1 MRRGCVIAVVC
12 CVSLSADAALPA
24 DAFKPAGD
32 GVYVCELGP
41 LGLGQVDRAYASG
54 DWTQVPDYPQV
65 YFGNEPLTL
74 AREPNTGWFTFTA
87 EDVVDDGDGHPGAF
101 RCDKSLPEGDY
112 SLCGYWSHDWANETL
127 RVASFTNGVMR
138 LADTHVFGIGKTS
151 WGSKRRRYYAVNH
164 RAFLDA
170 PGEWYLDRA
179 EQKLYVI
186 PPTGDI
192 AAAPIHFA
200 VDRKPVLGLYH
211 QKDVT
216 IADRTVSFGGGT
228 GVELRDCHNVTITN
242 CTVECIGGH
251 GIDIGGDCSDVTIVG
266 CTIRNVGRCG
276 VHVSGGDRKTLTPGR
291 NRVIGCEIWKFGRL
305 QRVYAP
311 GVSLNGCGNEV
322 RGCRIHD
329 APHSA
334 ILYGGN
340 ENTIADNE
348 IYDVIQETGDAG
360 AIYTGRDWTSMGNR
374 VTGNRI
380 HDLGATVVGENARDV
395 FTMGVYLDDC
405 DAGDTIASNCFENAG
420 CAIMVG
426 GGRENA
432 IFANR
437 IVNCRKGIHFDDR
450 GVTWTQHWN
459 NPNDASWNLI
469 AKAERLGYQAEP
481 WKSRYPRLA
490 KIMDDEPR
498 LPLYTTFTSNVF
510 LACER
515 PYDFSVW
522 ASVEYRLKTFFA
534 EKTGLIY
541 NCPYELCEPASTFT
555 DGFLPFTEKGGF
567 GRGME
572 DSAIMNGLALSMF
585 VDKYDR
591 EWAAKIA
598 QGLINLETVHGVKG
612 FVARGICLED
622 GRSVCTLSSRDQ
634 VTHFVHGLL
643 RYYESGLADAAM
655 KGKIRVA
662 LAEVADRMLANV
674 TEANDWNA
682 LMADGQKDPRGIL
695 KMWNVQ
701 AHEAA
706 RLPAVYAAAW
716 KTTGEAKYRD
726 AYLQY
731 ADAALEQ
738 SAAVTSLSD
747 QQRQWTMPGYAFVQ
761 MNASLETIALC
772 DPTRQGRCWDVM
784 KDVARLAADRFIA
797 EKGSDGPWL
806 SAAGDLAYAVMM
818 VSRLEELDATLGA
831 SRARSFSELFE
842 DCSLGLNGQPPLYAP
857 GLRPDRIVSLLGAW
871 YRNPKRH

>member
-1 MRRGCVIAVVC
+1 MKRLAVGLWAWAGAVALADVIPPTAFERTAEGVHVC
-12 CVSLSADAALPA
+12 DLAKLGIPCGD
-24 DAFKPAGD
+24 KPYRSGGWT
-32 GVYVCELGP
+32 GVPE
-41 LGLGQVDRAYASG
+41 
-54 DWTQVPDYPQV
+54 YPSV
-65 YFGNEPLTL
+65 YFGNAPLTL
-74 AREPNTGWFTFTA
+74 AREPNAGWFAFTSA
-87 EDVVDDGDGHPGAF
+87 DVVDDGSGRPGAF
-101 RCDKSLPEGDY
+101 RCDKALPEGGY
-112 SLCGYWSHDWANETL
+112 SLNGYWTEDWANETL
-127 RVASFTNGVMR
+127 RVDAFTNGVMR
-138 LADTHVFGIGKTS
+138 LADAHAFGIGKKS
-151 WGSKRRRYYAVNH
+151 WGSKQRRYYAVNH
-164 RAFLDA
+164 RSFLDA

-179 EQKLYVI
+179 AARLYVI
-186 PPTGDI
+186 PPQGDI
-192 AAAPIHFA
+192 AAAPVNYVH
-200 VDRKPVLGLYH
+200 DRRPVLGLYH

-216 IADRTVSFGGGT
+216 IAGRTIAFGGGT
-228 GVELRDCHNVTITN
+228 GIEVRDCRNVTITN
-242 CTVECIGGH
+242 CVIECLGGH
-251 GIDIGGDCSDVTIVG
+251 GIDIGDDCTDVRVVG

-276 VHVSGGDRKTLTPGR
+276 VVLAGGDRRSLTPGG
-291 NRVIGCEIWKFGRL
+291 NAVVACEISRFGRT

-311 GVSLNGCGNEV
+311 GVSLRGCGNTI
-322 RGCRIHD
+322 RNCRIHD

-340 ENTIADNE
+340 EHAIADNE

-374 VTGNRI
+374 VTGNYI
-380 HDLGATVVGENARDV
+380 HDLGDTVVGENTRDV

-405 DAGDTIASNCFENAG
+405 DNGDTIASNRFENAG

-490 KIMDDEPR
+490 KIMDEDPR

-515 PYDFSVW
+515 PYAFDTW

-541 NCPYELCEPASTFT
+541 NCPYELCEPAATFT

-591 EWAAKIA
+591 EWAAKVA
-598 QGLINLETVHGVKG
+598 QGLLNLETVHGVKG

-622 GRSVCTLSSRDQ
+622 GKSVCTLSSRDQ
-634 VTHFVHGLL
+634 ITHFVHGLL
-643 RYYESGLADAAM
+643 RYHESGLADAAM
-655 KGKIRVA
+655 KAKIRAA
-662 LAEVADRMLANV
+662 LAEVADRLIANV

-682 LMADGQKDPRGIL
+682 LMADGRKDPRGIL
-695 KMWNVQ
+695 KMWHVQ
-701 AHEAA
+701 PHEAA
-706 RLPAVYAAAW
+706 RLPAAYAAAW
-716 KTTGEAKYRD
+716 KVTGEKRYEE

-738 SAAVTSLSD
+738 SAAVTTLSD

-772 DPTRQGRCWDVM
+772 DPTRRERCWSVM
-784 KDVARLAADRFIA
+784 KDVARLASDRFLA

-818 VSRLEELDATLGA
+818 VSRLEPLDGVLGA
-831 SRARSFSELFE
+831 SRARAFRELYE
-842 DCSLGLNGQPPLYAP
+842 DCRHGLNGQPPLYAP
-857 GLRPDRIVSLLGAW
+857 GLRPDRIISLLGAW
-871 YRNPKRH
+871 YRDPVRR